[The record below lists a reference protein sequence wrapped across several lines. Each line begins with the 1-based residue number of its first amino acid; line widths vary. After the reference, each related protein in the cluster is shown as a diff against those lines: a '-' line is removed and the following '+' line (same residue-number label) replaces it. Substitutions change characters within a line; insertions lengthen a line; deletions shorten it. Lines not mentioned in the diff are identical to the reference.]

1 LLLYAWSIRK
11 GDRTGDRPGWRQWR
25 AAAIVGGALLLV
37 GNGSIAWSESR
48 VSTGVA
54 SLIVATVPLWMAIFD
69 RIAPGQRLTRPVQ
82 LGLLIG
88 IAGAAL
94 LANPFGA
101 DHIDTLGTIAVL

>member
-25 AAAIVGGALLLV
+25 AAAIVGGTLLLV
-37 GNGSIAWSESR
+37 GNGSIAWSEAR

-54 SLIVATVPLWMAIFD
+54 SLIVATVPLWMAIFA
-69 RIAPGQRLTRPVQ
+69 RSATGQRLSRAAQ

-88 IAGAAL
+88 LGGAAL
-94 LANPFGA
+94 LANPFGSG
-101 DHIDTLGTIAVL
+101 HSDTLGTLAVL